1 MGEPG
6 FRVPKAS
13 FLQISISTMSDRS
26 WTLVAAIE
34 SREVVLW
41 LPLHPRRLSG
51 SEAKQAEVLSAGPS
65 VWVLP
70 SLLPCLVWA
79 GRGAVAGGSSAGPR
93 SVRKNGH

>member
-1 MGEPG
+1 MVDEFEENGPMCPSSHLYH
-6 FRVPKAS
+6 VLNPHLIKWAY
-13 FLQISISTMSDRS
+13 LP
-26 WTLVAAIE
+26 
-34 SREVVLW
+34 REVVLW

-79 GRGAVAGGSSAGPR
+79 GGGAVAGGSSAGPR